1 MTTTEYAPHP
11 APPRRP
17 WRRGRK
23 DRRPTESRPER
34 KRRSEKGRNSVP
46 RIVEPIAAPHARAE
60 EHQPA
65 PAPRREKKGRDLW
78 GKVSRARAKVAD
90 VILPESDDQDDE
102 VASYPR
108 WPVMILSGSAFVA
121 IWGGWVALGLMCG
134 FGPVNLLPGIGS
146 GLTVN
151 LAITLPLGME
161 VYAAYALGAWLTR
174 RRINSR
180 ARTFAKWS
188 SLFSLT
194 LGWGGQVVYH
204 LLASQ
209 GIEQAPWQ
217 VVVAVSGI
225 PVLVL
230 AFGAGLAHLLTVPHK
245 RTRRPV
251 VAVATPLEEVPV
263 PVTTPVAATVPVVAE
278 VPAPVTATVAPADPA
293 PWGGTPDPA
302 PLPAPVVPAARV
314 REVVTGRVPVVYPEG
329 ISERDRRIL
338 ALTIERC
345 SQRAIVE
352 RMNVGKGTVG
362 RVWDEHRTF
371 LAEHGVQLR
380 AKREDVEPVL
390 SAHRPHGA
398 HVLLPA

>member
-1 MTTTEYAPHP
+1 MTTTERAPRTV
-11 APPRRP
+11 PPRRT
-17 WRRGRK
+17 WRRGMK
-23 DRRPTESRPER
+23 DPSPAPLIVQPT
-34 KRRSEKGRNSVP
+34 
-46 RIVEPIAAPHARAE
+46 AAPHTRAE
-60 EHQPA
+60 EGRQPA
-65 PAPRREKKGRDLW
+65 PVSRRQKKDGNLW
-78 GKVSRARAKVAD
+78 GTVSRARAEVAD
-90 VILPESDDQDDE
+90 VILPESDDEDDE

-174 RRINSR
+174 RRINSK

-251 VAVATPLEEVPV
+251 VAVAAPLEEVPV
-263 PVTTPVAATVPVVAE
+263 PVATPVSATVPVGAE
-278 VPAPVTATVAPADPA
+278 VPAPVPATVAPADPA
-293 PWGGTPDPA
+293 PWGGAPDPA
-302 PLPAPVVPAARV
+302 PVVAAARG

-338 ALTIERC
+338 ALAIERC

-371 LAEHGVQLR
+371 LAGHGVQLR
-380 AKREDVEPVL
+380 AKREDVEAL
-390 SAHRPHGA
+390 MSAPRPHGA

>member
-1 MTTTEYAPHP
+1 M
-11 APPRRP
+11 
-17 WRRGRK
+17 
-23 DRRPTESRPER
+23 
-34 KRRSEKGRNSVP
+34 
-46 RIVEPIAAPHARAE
+46 
-60 EHQPA
+60 
-65 PAPRREKKGRDLW
+65 
-78 GKVSRARAKVAD
+78 
-90 VILPESDDQDDE
+90 ILPESDDEGDE

-174 RRINSR
+174 RRINSK
-180 ARTFAKWS
+180 ARTFAKWP

-245 RTRRPV
+245 RTRRPA
-251 VAVATPLEEVPV
+251 VAVAVPLEDVAAPV
-263 PVTTPVAATVPVVAE
+263 ATPVVATVPVVAE
-278 VPAPVTATVAPADPA
+278 VPAPVTATVAPP
-293 PWGGTPDPA
+293 PLVLVPLLLLA
-302 PLPAPVVPAARV
+302 PL
-314 REVVTGRVPVVYPEG
+314 
-329 ISERDRRIL
+329 
-338 ALTIERC
+338 
-345 SQRAIVE
+345 
-352 RMNVGKGTVG
+352 
-362 RVWDEHRTF
+362 F
-371 LAEHGVQLR
+371 LAPLLVGVFCWARCCR
-380 AKREDVEPVL
+380 AAAAAAAASWSARQAVWASVSAWVAASRVAWWPVRVVVASWMASTFVRL
-390 SAHRPHGA
+390 TGVSRAVVVAVISSVRAWRTSWSTPVPSALENTVVA
-398 HVLLPA
+398 VSIEVFSCAVASS